1 MKRITNNM
9 LSSMHALCIK
19 VYYRRLLCVK
29 AHIIKI
35 NINIYTRVGLRAA
48 P

>member
-9 LSSMHALCIK
+9 LSSMHILCIK

>member
-1 MKRITNNM
+1 MKRIVNNM
-9 LSSMHALCIK
+9 LLSMHALCIK

-35 NINIYTRVGLRAA
+35 NINIYTRVSLRVS